1 MKMSKK
7 KKHSFSSVLSI
18 NPYKGTYVSSISN
31 FLNKIT
37 SPTYNKEQYVVS
49 YLNTKSFINSHIS
62 VSKNIPDDD
71 LYDAIYNKAYDELGL
86 DQAIMYQI
94 EYIETFNNLDEE
106 NRNFHVFIIDP
117 AVIDDVFKNVVE
129 KVKYIDYIIPSPLLL
144 KSLYSKEIIESS
156 GVHCFIY
163 FQENDTFITIY
174 NEKNFI
180 YTKSI
185 NYSFLQ
191 MHERFCE
198 LHGEMIEYEDFIN
211 FLKNED
217 LKTTESV
224 YKTDVI
230 RLYKE
235 IFTNINDILTYVKR
249 ALDINKIDCIYID
262 SQLASVT
269 KLDEISEVELSIK
282 SNNFNFDYGFEKSE
296 NNIDHLHSLMHLY
309 TTLSEKERYEC
320 NFTTYHRPPKFI
332 KRESGR
338 AILLSA
344 AALVLAFL
352 YPATYWTLTYAQ
364 SLQYK
369 LLEEE
374 YKNVHNIKVTREATI
389 KSREA
394 EKEKVS
400 KLLAQEEQEYIEKKN
415 TLIKIHDVKVNYP
428 MKAGLI
434 YKLTKDLNRYDVRLE
449 SAFYTESNKHNKD
462 DKTKELKLKL
472 VSSNDKKI
480 TDLIKYLT
488 KIYEG
493 KFYFWI
499 DEISYE
505 EKTKLYFGELKVN
518 LL

>member
-1 MKMSKK
+1 MSKK
-7 KKHSFSSVLSI
+7 EKHSFSSVLSV
-18 NPYKGTYVSSISN
+18 NPYMGTYVSSISN
-31 FLNKIT
+31 FLNRIT
-37 SPTYNKEQYVVS
+37 SPTYDKEQYVIS

-62 VSKNIPDDD
+62 VSRNIPDED
-71 LYDAIYNKAYDELGL
+71 LYDAIYNKAYEEFGL
-86 DQAIMYQI
+86 DQAIMYEI
-94 EYIETFNNLDEE
+94 EYIETFSNLDEE
-106 NRNFHVFIIDP
+106 NRSFHVFIIEP
-117 AVIDDVFKNVVE
+117 LVIDDVFKNTVE

-163 FQENDTFITIY
+163 FQKNDTFIAIY

-211 FLKNED
+211 FLTKED
-217 LKTTESV
+217 LKTTENI
-224 YKTDVI
+224 YKTSLI
-230 RLYKE
+230 KLYKE
-235 IFTNINDILTYVKR
+235 IFANINDILTYVKR
-249 ALDINKIDCIYID
+249 ALDITKIDCIYID
-262 SQLASVT
+262 SQLTSVT

-282 SNNFNFDYGFEKSE
+282 SNSFNFDYGFESSE
-296 NNIDHLHSLMHLY
+296 NHIDHLHALMHLY

-320 NFTTYHRPPKFI
+320 NFTTYHRPPQFI

-338 AILLSA
+338 AILFST

-374 YKNVHNIKVTREATI
+374 YKNIHNIKITREATI

-400 KLLAQEEQEYIEKKN
+400 TLLAQEEQEYIEKKN
-415 TLIKIHDVKVNYP
+415 TLVKIHDVKVNYP

-434 YKLTKDLNRYDVRLE
+434 YTLTKDLNRYGVKLE
-449 SAFYTESNKHNKD
+449 SALYAESTKA
-462 DKTKELKLKL
+462 DKSGDLKELKLGL

-488 KIYEG
+488 KVYEG